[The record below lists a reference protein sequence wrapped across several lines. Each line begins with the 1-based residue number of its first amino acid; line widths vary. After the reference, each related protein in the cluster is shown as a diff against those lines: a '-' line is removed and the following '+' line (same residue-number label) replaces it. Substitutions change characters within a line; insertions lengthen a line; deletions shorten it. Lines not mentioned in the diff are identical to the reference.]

1 MSQLIL
7 AVDKDVPEATFAR
20 LSRVARTLKIDV
32 DDILAQKEIVV
43 SGRVRGKGL
52 TSPFLAGVLLSGAR
66 RVERATI
73 VRHFQSLLPRF
84 DEGRISFD
92 GDLTDN
98 LESWALSARNDLLEK
113 ILEQAARAERES
125 ASLRVMYEKAQQAL
139 HDLDR
144 APERKVTSRLL
155 FQAILGP
162 RATRLGSEPLA
173 VSLRREHQ
181 AIASV
186 DFHFVKTV
194 SPLIGALVELT
205 LAGSRTGRSFATWR
219 VLEEALVPGWN
230 RFHCPIRDEPFGEGV
245 TFTIRAL
252 SPDGRIDL
260 SESADRE
267 PSGVTV
273 FPERRAAPAMRVWS
287 TQLGLARTRPEGGHW
302 PLGSAAEKRP
312 APASRADLLQL
323 ASPVTPEGW
332 EGQSRWDEWLQGLM
346 VHPDGTTPVVV
357 AVAGLEASD
366 LRSVRVACKLS
377 HELAVPTNF
386 TAWVRPA
393 TARHSAAPLAAS
405 TDSGAGLMGS
415 LWRRIVRST
424 AVEIP
429 EDVSWLTLTAE
440 QEGEVSFD
448 LPEPLSGRFDLFL
461 ATSNLDRR
469 NDYAW
474 ATFTD
479 IRFGTGHG

>member
-7 AVDKDVPEATFAR
+7 AVDKDVPEATFER
-20 LSRVARTLKIDV
+20 LSRIAQTLKIDI
-32 DDILAQKEIVV
+32 DDVLSQKEVIV
-43 SGRVRGKGL
+43 SDRVKGEGL
-52 TSPFLAGVLLSGAR
+52 TSPFVAGVILSGAR
-66 RVERATI
+66 RDERPAI
-73 VRHFQSLLPRF
+73 VRHFQALLPRF
-84 DEGRISFD
+84 DEGRICCE
-92 GDLTDN
+92 GDLTES
-98 LESWALSARNDLLEK
+98 LEAWASRARNDVLEK
-113 ILEQAARAERES
+113 IIDQAARAERES

-139 HDLDR
+139 HDLER
-144 APERKVTSRLL
+144 APERKSASRLL
-155 FQAILGP
+155 FQAIPGP
-162 RATRLGSEPLA
+162 RAARLGSEPLA

-181 AIASV
+181 AIAAV
-186 DFHFVKTV
+186 DFHIVKTA

-219 VLEEALVPGWN
+219 VAEEALVPGWN
-230 RFHCPIRDEPFGEGV
+230 RFHCPLRDEPFGEGV

-273 FPERRAAPAMRVWS
+273 LPARRAAPAMRVWS

-302 PLGSAAEKRP
+302 PLGSMAEKR
-312 APASRADLLQL
+312 ASSASRADLLQL
-323 ASPVTPEGW
+323 AAPVLAEGW
-332 EGQSRWDEWLQGLM
+332 EGQIRWDEWLQGLM

-366 LRSVRVACKLS
+366 LRAVRVTCKLG

-386 TAWVRPA
+386 TVWVRPA
-393 TARHSAAPLAAS
+393 TARSVAAPVAAS
-405 TDSGAGLMGS
+405 GGSGLMGS
-415 LWRRIVRST
+415 LLRRLARP
-424 AVEIP
+424 APVEIP
-429 EDVSWLTLTAE
+429 EDVTWLTLMAE

-448 LPEPLSGRFDLFL
+448 LPESLSGRFDLFL

-474 ATFTD
+474 AIFTD